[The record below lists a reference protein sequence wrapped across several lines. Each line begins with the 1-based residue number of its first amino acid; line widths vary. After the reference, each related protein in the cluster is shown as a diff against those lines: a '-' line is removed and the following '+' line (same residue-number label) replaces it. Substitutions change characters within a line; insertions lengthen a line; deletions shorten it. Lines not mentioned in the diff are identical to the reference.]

1 MEIGDKPLFYLTFSF
16 GTETSRVLLPGIT
29 IQYPS
34 FIHRS
39 GSVDEMKAAKL
50 VATAAIFS
58 LLFGANLGRA
68 QTAGTTLT
76 GTVKSSAGAAVP
88 DARVSAKNQATGSI
102 SEAQTGAA
110 GVFSIPNLPPGDYEI
125 SVSADGFTAETT
137 KVTITSENPPPLN
150 ISMAPAQNGPS
161 LSDLGFSPAQT
172 QGNAQEQARL
182 DKRSHMLKVHQR
194 LGLITTAPLVATVLL
209 GATAGGRKTSSTN
222 RDLHAALGTA
232 TTGLYVATAY
242 YAIFAPKIHGTETR
256 GPIRLHK
263 ALAWIHGPG
272 MVLTPI
278 LGEMAFSQKSKGQR
292 VHGLASLH
300 GPVAVITAGAY
311 GAAILSVSLKW

>member
-1 MEIGDKPLFYLTFSF
+1 MQRK
-16 GTETSRVLLPGIT
+16 V
-29 IQYPS
+29 
-34 FIHRS
+34 
-39 GSVDEMKAAKL
+39 AKL
-50 VATAAIFS
+50 VVAAAVLS
-58 LLFGANLGRA
+58 LLLNANVSLG
-68 QTAGTTLT
+68 QSAGVTLS
-76 GTVKSSAGAAVP
+76 GTVKTAAGTAVAH
-88 DARVSAKNQATGSI
+88 ARVSAKNQASGAIT
-102 SEAQTGAA
+102 EAQTGAA
-110 GVFSIPNLPPGDYEI
+110 GVFTIPNLVPGDYEI

-137 KVTITSENPPPLN
+137 TVTIASEPPPPVN
-150 ISMAPAQNGPS
+150 IAMAPAQSGPS
-161 LSDLGFSPAQT
+161 LSDLGFTPAQT
-172 QGNAQEQARL
+172 QGSAQDQARL

-209 GATAGGRKTSSTN
+209 GATAGGRQTSSTD

-278 LGEMAFSQKSKGQR
+278 LGEMAFSQKSKGQK

-311 GAAILSVSLKW
+311 GVAILSVSLKW

>member
-1 MEIGDKPLFYLTFSF
+1 M
-16 GTETSRVLLPGIT
+16 
-29 IQYPS
+29 Q
-34 FIHRS
+34 
-39 GSVDEMKAAKL
+39 MKLAKL
-50 VATAAIFS
+50 VVAAAVFS
-58 LLFGANLGRA
+58 LLFNPKVSLA
-68 QTAGTTLT
+68 QTAGTTLS
-76 GTVKSSAGAAVP
+76 GMVKTATGAAVSH
-88 DARVSAKNQATGSI
+88 ARVSAKNQATGAI
-102 SEAQTGAA
+102 AEAQTGAA
-110 GVFSIPNLPPGDYEI
+110 GVFSIPNLAPGDYEI
-125 SVSADGFTAETT
+125 SVSGDGFTAERT
-137 KVTITSENPPPLN
+137 KITITAETPQPLN
-150 ISMAPAQNGPS
+150 IAMAPTQNGPS

-172 QGNAQEQARL
+172 QGSAQDQARL

-209 GATAGGRKTSSTN
+209 GATAGGRQTSSTD

-242 YAIFAPKIHGTETR
+242 FAIFAPKIHGTETR

-278 LGEMAFSQKSKGQR
+278 LGEMAFSQKSKGEK